1 MNLADTSPSPSMFDV
16 NTITEIAVEGEQ
28 REDETSNSWL
38 HTPLAHDEAG
48 MVTELHDSSEVE
60 LV

>member
-1 MNLADTSPSPSMFDV
+1 MNSGDTSPSPSIFDA
-16 NTITEIAVEGEQ
+16 NTVTESAVEGEQ

-38 HTPLAHDEAG
+38 HTPLVHDEAG
-48 MVTELHDSSEVE
+48 MVTELHNSSEVE